1 MISNKLIGALVVG
14 FMSSSSLL
22 ALYGLVSTRVTTAS
36 NTYWYDTDEV
46 AVVDGDTIRIN
57 GHRYRLS
64 GFDTPETFQAKCD
77 SERALGERAK
87 QRLTQLI
94 SEHGGITLWVKL
106 RKEKFGRFIANGSVG
121 GTDVGHILISEGL
134 GRPYFVGPRASWCPP
149 SHDNQNEGNRS

>member
-14 FMSSSSLL
+14 FMASSSLL

-36 NTYWYDTDEV
+36 NTYWYDTEEI

-64 GFDTPETFQAKCD
+64 GYDTPETFQAQCD

-94 SEHGGITLWVKL
+94 SKHGGITLWVKS
-106 RKEKFGRFIANGSVG
+106 RKDQFGRFIANGSVG
-121 GTDVGHILISEGL
+121 DIDVGHILISEGL
-134 GRPYFVGPRASWCPP
+134 AQPYFVGPRSSWCSPKHKP
-149 SHDNQNEGNRS
+149 QNEGNQS